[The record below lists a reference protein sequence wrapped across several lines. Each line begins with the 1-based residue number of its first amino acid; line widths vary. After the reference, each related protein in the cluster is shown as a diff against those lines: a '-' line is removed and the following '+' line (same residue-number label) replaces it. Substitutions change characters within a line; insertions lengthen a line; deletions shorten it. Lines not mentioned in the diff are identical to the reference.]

1 MNDTAET
8 AADPSIPAPHIA
20 RVISPGAPRHVY
32 LIDGSGF
39 IFRAYHA
46 LPPLTRSDGT
56 PTSAVLGFSNMLAKL
71 LSETDAD
78 HIAVVFDHSGSS
90 FRNRIYD
97 QYKAHRPDP
106 PDDLIP
112 QFKLVREATKA
123 FGVCRI
129 EMADYE
135 ADDLIA
141 TYTRE
146 AVEAGAVV
154 TIVSSDKDMMQLV
167 GDRVSMLDPIKNRP
181 IGDAEVREK
190 FGVGPDK
197 VIEVQALCG
206 DSVDNV
212 PGVPGIGVKTAADLI
227 NTYGDLENLLEH
239 AGEIKQ
245 PKRRES
251 LIEHAAKARLSREL
265 VKLEDTVPLP
275 CPLADLAVQPI
286 DADVLLPWLREMEF
300 RTLGTRMTQRLAGM
314 APVAAAEV
322 LTAEVAVPEVAPFS
336 DTRSYALIDTLEGLD
351 HWLDAA
357 RDAGM
362 VALFPAPS
370 AVAGAAPALAGIALA
385 VGTGLAAYVPL
396 AHQAAG
402 GQASLDLAPTPGSNA
417 LPPDQ
422 VLARLKPLLEDR
434 GILKVGHDMKGAARL
449 LLRHGIRLAP
459 YDCTMLM
466 SYVLDGGQFGHAIEE
481 LAARVMGHDLT
492 PLKDLLGT
500 GKSLIPFAEAE
511 PARARDFAAER
522 ADAALRLHAHLKARL
537 IADHMTALYE
547 HVERP
552 LVPAVA
558 AMEEAGIKVDRP
570 ALSDLSTDFARRIAE
585 IETAIYQDVGN
596 DFNIGSPKQLGDILF
611 DKLNL
616 PGGRKGKTGAYGT
629 DASVLEQ
636 LLPLHPVPG
645 RVLEWRQL
653 TKLKS
658 TYADALADQIDR
670 DDARVHTTYALTATT
685 TGRFSSTDPNLQNI
699 PIRTEEGRKI
709 RRAFV
714 AEPGHVLLSADYS
727 QIELRLAAHVA
738 DIAALKDAFLAGH
751 DIHAATA
758 SEVFNVPLDRMD
770 PLTRRRAKAINF
782 GILYG
787 ISAFGLGN
795 QIGVPQAEA
804 RAYID
809 LYFERFPG
817 IRAYMERIKAECRT
831 AGYVETIFGRKCFI
845 PGIRD
850 ANPARRAGA
859 ERQAI
864 NAPLQGSAADIIKRA
879 MGRVPAALEAAGL
892 KARML
897 LQVHDELLFEAP
909 EDEVEAT
916 ATLVKEV
923 MEGAC
928 APRCELSV
936 PLVVETGWAPTWD
949 GAH

>member
-1 MNDTAET
+1 VNDVATTEHR
-8 AADPSIPAPHIA
+8 PALDRHGST
-20 RVISPGAPRHVY
+20 VAPRHVY
-32 LIDGSGF
+32 LVDGSGF

-90 FRNRIYD
+90 FRNQICD
-97 QYKAHRPDP
+97 QYKAQRPPP

-112 QFKLVREATKA
+112 QFKLVRDATDA
-123 FGVCRI
+123 FGVCKI
-129 EMADYE
+129 DVPDFE

-141 TYTRE
+141 TYARE
-146 AVEAGAVV
+146 AAEAGAIV

-167 GDRVSMLDPIKNRP
+167 RERVTMLDPIKNRP
-181 IGDAEVREK
+181 IGDAEVRER
-190 FGVGPDK
+190 FGVGPEK

-212 PGVPGIGVKTAADLI
+212 PGVPGIGVKTAAELI

-239 AGEIKQ
+239 APEIKQ

-265 VKLEDTVPLP
+265 VKLDDRVPLP
-275 CPLADLAVQPI
+275 CPLSDLAVQPI
-286 DADVLLPWLREMEF
+286 DPNVLLPWLREMEF
-300 RTLGTRMTQRLAGM
+300 RTLGTRMAQRLAGA
-314 APVAAAEV
+314 APAAVEE
-322 LTAEVAVPEVAPFS
+322 TAASEPVIPDVAPFS
-336 DTRSYALIDTLEGLD
+336 DERKYALLDTLEGLD
-351 HWLDAA
+351 HWIEAA
-357 RDAGM
+357 EEAGF
-362 VALFPAPS
+362 VAIHPAPGLS
-370 AVAGAAPALAGIALA
+370 GMALALGP
-385 VGTGLAAYVPL
+385 GLAAYVPL
-396 AHQAAG
+396 ARQAAG
-402 GQASLDLAPTPGSNA
+402 GQASLDLASPGSNA
-417 LPPDQ
+417 LPASEA
-422 VLARLKPLLEDR
+422 LARLKPLLEDR
-434 GILKVGHDMKGAARL
+434 YTLKVGHDMKGAARL
-449 LLRHGIRLAP
+449 LLRHGIRIAP

-466 SYVLDGGQFGHAIEE
+466 SYVLDGGQFDHDIEE
-481 LAARVMGHDLT
+481 VVSRTAGHSLK
-492 PLKDLLGT
+492 PLKELVGS
-500 GKSLIPFAEAE
+500 GKSLIPFAEVAPE
-511 PARARDFAAER
+511 AARDFAAER
-522 ADAALRLHAHLKARL
+522 ADAAIRLHAHLKARL
-537 IADHMTALYE
+537 VAERMDAFYE
-547 HVERP
+547 TVERP
-552 LVPAVA
+552 LVPTVA
-558 AMEEAGIKVDRP
+558 AMEHAGIKVDRG
-570 ALSDLSTDFARRIAE
+570 ALGKLSIDFAKRIAE
-585 IETAIYQDVGN
+585 IETSIYRDVGSE
-596 DFNIGSPKQLGDILF
+596 FNIGSPKQLGDVLF

-629 DASVLEQ
+629 DASILEQ
-636 LLPLHPVPG
+636 LQPLHPVPG

-658 TYADALADQIDR
+658 TYADALVDEIDPEDQ
-670 DDARVHTTYALTATT
+670 RVHTTYALTVAA
-685 TGRFSSTDPNLQNI
+685 TGRFSSNDPNLQNI
-699 PIRTEEGRKI
+699 PVRTEEGRKI
-709 RRAFV
+709 RQAFI

-738 DIAALKDAFLAGH
+738 DIVSLKEAFLAGH

-758 SEVFNVPLDRMD
+758 SEVFNVPLDEMT
-770 PLTRRRAKAINF
+770 PLIRRRAKAINF

-804 RAYID
+804 KAYID

-850 ANPARRAGA
+850 ANPARRMGA

-879 MGRVPAALEAAGL
+879 MSRIPAALHAAGL
-892 KARML
+892 RARML
-897 LQVHDELLFEAP
+897 LQVHDELLFETP
-909 EDEVEAT
+909 EDEIQTT
-916 ATLVKEV
+916 AALVKEV

-936 PLVVETGWAPTWD
+936 PLVVETGWAKTWD
-949 GAH
+949 AAH